1 MQFTKHI
8 FITGFMGSGKST
20 IGKRLSKQLK
30 LDLIDLDKF
39 IQESEETTIEDIFKT
54 KGENYFREIET
65 KYLNKIATIKKPHV
79 IALGGGTVCFNE
91 NLTLIKTNGI
101 LIYLELSP
109 KTLFQRL
116 ENAKAQRPLIKNLS
130 GNDLMT
136 FIEEKLEERKSFYQQ
151 AHISVNGLKVT
162 PQTIAYEL
170 IDFQKTDN

>member
-1 MQFTKHI
+1 
-8 FITGFMGSGKST
+8 MGSGKTSVS
-20 IGKRLSKQLK
+20 KRLAKQLK

-39 IQESEETTIEDIFKT
+39 IQESEEMSIEQIFQT

-65 KYLNKIATIKKPHV
+65 KYLNKIVTIKTPHV

-91 NLTLIKTNGI
+91 NLTLIKTDGI

-109 KTLFQRL
+109 KTLYQRL
-116 ENAKAQRPLIKNLS
+116 ENAKAERPLIKHLS

-136 FIEEKLEERKSFYQQ
+136 FIEEKLEERKSFYEQ
-151 AHISVNGLKVT
+151 AHIRINALKVS

-170 IDFQKTDN
+170 IDFQKKDN

>member
-20 IGKRLSKQLK
+20 ISKRLSKQLK

-39 IQESEETTIEDIFKT
+39 IQESEEMTIDDIFKT
-54 KGENYFREIET
+54 NGEQYFRELESN
-65 KYLNKIATIKKPHV
+65 YLNKIISIKKPHL
-79 IALGGGTVCFNE
+79 IALGGGTVCFND
-91 NLTLIKTNGI
+91 NLTPIKKNGI
-101 LIYLELSP
+101 LIYIELSA

-116 ENAKAQRPLIKNLS
+116 ENAKNERPLLKNLS

-151 AHISVNGLKVT
+151 AHISINGLKVS

-170 IDFQKTDN
+170 IDFQKKDN